1 MSIGGQP
8 LPQILSSVVGIGEAV
23 GSLNERLTPE

>member
-1 MSIGGQP
+1 MFIGGQP
-8 LPQILSSVVGIGEAV
+8 LPQFLSPVVGIGEAV